1 MGQPKRTQ
9 SVETTGLG
17 AEKVE
22 TEPETE
28 TEPDENGRFFGY
40 GALKAVGRLILSWI
54 LGSVIVAL
62 VVYAAGLSL
71 AAFTTAAQL
80 TMLGGAILIVYLA
93 LRNKTRF

>member
-1 MGQPKRTQ
+1 MGKQTHA
-9 SVETTGLG
+9 ETTGLG
-17 AEKVE
+17 TERVE
-22 TEPETE
+22 TEPENE
-28 TEPDENGRFFGY
+28 SNGRFFGY

-54 LGSVIVAL
+54 LGSVLVAL

-80 TMLGGAILIVYLA
+80 TMLGVAILFVYLA

>member
-1 MGQPKRTQ
+1 MGKQTHA
-9 SVETTGLG
+9 ETTGLG
-17 AEKVE
+17 TERVE
-22 TEPETE
+22 TEPT
-28 TEPDENGRFFGY
+28 DESESGGRFFGY

-54 LGSVIVAL
+54 LGSVLVAL

-80 TMLGGAILIVYLA
+80 TMLGIAILAVYIA

>member
-1 MGQPKRTQ
+1 MGKQTHA
-9 SVETTGLG
+9 ETTGLG
-17 AEKVE
+17 TQKVE
-22 TEPETE
+22 TES
-28 TEPDENGRFFGY
+28 DESGGRFFGY

-80 TMLGGAILIVYLA
+80 TMLGIAIFAVYIA